1 MDDRERFHR
10 QGPDRDGV
18 ERDDRVRG
26 LDDARRD
33 GAVFD
38 PTNVRTRGRPP
49 LLATGLALGLVSL
62 VGLGVLDAASGQR
75 PSSRP
80 DGAAASEPAARA
92 TPTRRP
98 SGTDSIAGT
107 ALSTPAPDVLE
118 LDLRPAGSHLVVHGD
133 VYSPRVMQVI
143 VALEDPTGEVMDVR
157 FARLIDGPP
166 STGLGGGA
174 RFDVHFGVPDE
185 FMGEG
190 LWVVATAFSA
200 VGEQLDSIRRPVV
213 SESLLV
219 VS

>member
-1 MDDRERFHR
+1 MDDRERS
-10 QGPDRDGV
+10 DGQDL

-26 LDDARRD
+26 HDDARRD

-38 PTNVRTRGRPP
+38 PTSVRTRGRPP
-49 LLATGLALGLVSL
+49 RLATGLALGLMTL
-62 VGLGVLDAASGQR
+62 VGLGVVDAINGRR
-75 PSSRP
+75 PPPRP
-80 DGAAASEPAARA
+80 DGAALATEPPARA
-92 TPTRRP
+92 TRTQRPIGDDTIPGTR
-98 SGTDSIAGT
+98 
-107 ALSTPAPDVLE
+107 LQTPVPDVLA

-143 VALEDPTGEVMDVR
+143 VALEDPAGNVMDVR
-157 FARLIDGPP
+157 FARLIDGPH
-166 STGLGGGA
+166 STGLGAGA

-213 SESLLV
+213 RETLLV